1 MREFKDKVAVIT
13 GAASGIG
20 RGIAERCVG
29 AGMKVVLADVDQAN
43 LTKAETELKTA
54 GGTVLAVRTDVSK
67 RSDVEMLARQ
77 ALDTFGQ
84 VHLLF
89 NNAGVT
95 ADGAK
100 WEATW
105 NDWEWAIGVNLWG
118 VIHGVKVFTPLM
130 LAQNTECHI
139 VNTSSMGGLIVGSL
153 FAPYSVTKH
162 AVVALSE
169 NLYLTLQQRNS
180 LIKVSVLCPGCVRTN
195 IADAERHRP
204 AELRNEP
211 VEKTP
216 QMQAALD
223 AYKAAVETAGVSP
236 LQVADVVFE
245 AIRKEQF
252 YIFPNPE
259 WIELVKLRMDKL
271 LRMENPQSAEATLG
285 KLSNPQGQLALLAR
299 GSEVADS
306 VQLNQL

>member
-29 AGMKVVLADVDQAN
+29 AGMKVVLADVDEAD
-43 LTKAETELKTA
+43 LTKAETELRTA
-54 GGTVLAVRTDVSK
+54 GGTVLGVRTDVSK
-67 RSDVEMLARQ
+67 RSDVELLARQ
-77 ALDTFGQ
+77 ALGTFGQ

-95 ADGAK
+95 ASGAP

-130 LAQNTECHI
+130 LAQNTECYI
-139 VNTSSMGGLIVGSL
+139 VNTSSTAGLIVGSL
-153 FAPYSVTKH
+153 FAPYAVTKH

-169 NLYLTLQQRNS
+169 SLYLMLQQRNS
-180 LIKVSVLCPGCVRTN
+180 LVKVSVLCPGLVRTN
-195 IADAERHRP
+195 IANAERNRP

-216 QMQAALD
+216 QMQAGLD
-223 AYKAAVETAGVSP
+223 AFRAAVEAGVPP
-236 LQVADVVFE
+236 LQIADVVFD

-252 YIFPNPE
+252 YILPHPE
-259 WIELVKLRMDKL
+259 WIELIKLRTDKL
-271 LRMENPQSAEATLG
+271 LRMENPQSPVAMIA
-285 KLSNPQGQLALLAR
+285 KLSIPGGGQR
-299 GSEVADS
+299 
-306 VQLNQL
+306 